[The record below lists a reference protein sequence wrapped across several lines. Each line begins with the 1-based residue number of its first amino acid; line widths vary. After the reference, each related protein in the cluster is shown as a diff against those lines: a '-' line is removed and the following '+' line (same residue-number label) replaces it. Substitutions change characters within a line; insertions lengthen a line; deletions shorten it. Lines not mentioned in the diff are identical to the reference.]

1 MSHENLSDIEKMD
14 NNNLNRIVSLLPT
27 GEKKYNLSNKVK
39 IIGREAF
46 KYNMSFEQIFLHDN
60 IEFIEPYAF
69 YYCSIKKCILPP
81 KIININNN
89 TFDNCCYLLEM
100 HIPGN
105 IKTICKQAFKLCSRL
120 EKLTFEPGLINI
132 GVCAFE
138 DCFNLTEIKYFR
150 VESTN

>member
-60 IEFIEPYAF
+60 IEFIEQLLSTLRRLKIF
-69 YYCSIKKCILPP
+69 KKYIL
-81 KIININNN
+81 NSN
-89 TFDNCCYLLEM
+89 
-100 HIPGN
+100 
-105 IKTICKQAFKLCSRL
+105 
-120 EKLTFEPGLINI
+120 
-132 GVCAFE
+132 
-138 DCFNLTEIKYFR
+138 
-150 VESTN
+150 